1 MQKNASRSSSDQKL
15 QINTKMLGEVLAS
28 KGSNPLLT
36 PIKQGFTLQQ
46 SPSSFIRKSSQRE
59 KDAMLTKMV
68 SNDESATTSKMI
80 AQIQSTMPDSARK
93 VSPTTGI

>member
-36 PIKQGFTLQQ
+36 PIKDL
-46 SPSSFIRKSSQRE
+46 K
-59 KDAMLTKMV
+59 LTKMV
-68 SNDESATTSKMI
+68 SNVESATTSRMI

-93 VSPTTGI
+93 VSPTTVI